1 MLPVHVSPPPRR
13 QNGPH
18 VARHSRGTP
27 AHRDPTHRE
36 RGPGRDGGRPNNR
49 RLLSQNFLA
58 DPDTARWFVRLSGVS
73 ADDLVVEVGPGEG
86 AITRFLAPTARRVI
100 AHELDPRLAERLAD
114 RYRDP
119 DKGVRVVHGDFTR
132 SRPPREPFSVVGN
145 IPYSRTSDIVR
156 WCLEAP
162 MLTSAVLVTQLEYAR
177 KRTGA
182 YGRWSLV
189 TVLSWPW
196 WSWRLA
202 GRIDRN
208 RFRPAPRVDAGVLV
222 LGRRTEPL
230 VPVGRRAQY
239 RRMVELGFGG
249 VGGSLSASLS
259 REFPAGR
266 VGDALRSAGVDT
278 GTPVGLVRPDQW
290 LEVFRAL
297 CGPGRPG
304 PRRDRRG

>member
-1 MLPVHVSPPPRR
+1 M
-13 QNGPH
+13 
-18 VARHSRGTP
+18 ARHSRGTP

-36 RGPGRDGGRPNNR
+36 RDPGRDGGRPNNR
-49 RLLSQNFLA
+49 RCLSQNFLA

-239 RRMVELGFGG
+239 RRMVELGFSG

-297 CGPGRPG
+297 RGPGRPG